1 MEFQSPGQF
10 LSIGCFSIHGYT
22 ACTALGALFACTA
35 AVLLLKRWGYAYEQT
50 ILFTII
56 CFIGGLIGARL
67 YYVLLCWQ
75 YYVSNP
81 AEILAAWGNGRSI
94 HGGLIGGFIAG
105 AIHWQRMKFPL
116 LVGCDAVGAIMPLG
130 QAIGRWGNFF
140 NSEAFGLPVDA
151 SFPLRLY
158 IPADHRPYLYS
169 NHGFYHATFL
179 YESLWDLA
187 MFFFLYFFAAEK
199 LRRYP
204 GTCALLY
211 IVLYSIARL
220 SIEAL
225 RTDSVMC
232 FGLPSASIVSGISL
246 IAAMIGLVLLWRK
259 YTASCRQL
267 PGDNMSE
274 SPTSVVAS

>member
-1 MEFQSPGQF
+1 MEFQSPGQY
-10 LSIGCFSIHGYT
+10 LSVGCLSIHGYT
-22 ACTALGALFACTA
+22 ACTALGAFFACSA
-35 AVLLLKRWGYAYEQT
+35 AVLKLKRWGYAYEQT

-75 YYVSNP
+75 SYVLNP
-81 AEILAAWGNGRSI
+81 AEIFASWGKGRSI

-105 AIHWQRMKFPL
+105 AIYWRRMKFPI
-116 LVGCDAVGAIMPLG
+116 LVGCDAVGSIMPLG

-151 SFPLRLY
+151 SFPLRLF
-158 IPADHRPYLYS
+158 IPAEHRPYQYM
-169 NHGFYHATFL
+169 NHGFFHATFL

-204 GTCALLY
+204 GACALLY
-211 IVLYSIARL
+211 IALYSIARL
-220 SIEAL
+220 VIELL

-232 FGLPSASIVSGISL
+232 FGLPSATIASGISL
-246 IAAMIGLVLLWRK
+246 LGAMSGFVLLCRK
-259 YTASCRQL
+259 YNVSCSQF
-267 PGDNMSE
+267 PDNNVIE
-274 SPTSVVAS
+274 KHTPVV